1 MAESADFKVPSVDE
15 KLLTK
20 LRKPVLPASVSKV
33 NIAVPI
39 AVEPQSADQFEQN
52 TVEIPP
58 IPYKEPKWSRKCDP
72 AQEYSFE
79 VEKNGVII
87 EVIKQLQSKPFWLFG
102 RLPNC
107 DVNMAHPTISRYHAI
122 LQYRGTDDAAAG
134 KKEKKE
140 DEEEEEEVVEEST
153 RPVHASIEPGWY
165 LYDLNSTHGTFL
177 NKQQIPVRTYVRV
190 RVGYMIKLGSSSRTY
205 IFQGPSEDDEE
216 TSRNITITEMK
227 MRRQKQLELREELEE
242 ITRKERERV
251 EKLKEDE
258 GITWGMVEDAD
269 EETDLTENPYAS
281 SNNEELFLND
291 PKKTLRGYFEREG
304 HELEYNVEELSS
316 GTYRCK
322 VELPIDG
329 PDGQPIVAEATHKGK
344 KKEVVV
350 QCAMEACRILDR
362 QGKLRQANHEPRRR
376 FRKQSDSDDD
386 DDFLDRTG
394 AVEERRQR
402 KQAAMN
408 PQTHT
413 YADLIHKEALILD
426 RLEANESKIQN
437 ARLIKEETHLPE
449 NDDDVDKFLNNLTKD
464 TKVDKF
470 EIRRLRMEQVKL
482 NKDLSKIKKLIE
494 VVKPIDLDNIGMKK
508 VGTSDTKRQM
518 LPLFGK
524 RTKLSNTF
532 GIRESSIKAE
542 KDADGDPQGKD
553 ESSATDDAPTSSN
566 VAVQKQM
573 PKQGK
578 EGNSAGSN
586 KTVHRAKQDEFGEP
600 SSTYPN
606 LRKRSSTVGA
616 QSKAVSEEAGADSDS
631 RTAAV
636 ADSKKKRTR
645 LRSNKARENVDF
657 DDTVEMASE
666 DKNVEWVPPSGQTG
680 DGRTSLNEKYGY

>member
-1 MAESADFKVPSVDE
+1 MAESGAFKVPSVDE

-20 LRKPVLPASVSKV
+20 LRKPVLPASVPKV
-33 NIAVPI
+33 NIPPPTTA
-39 AVEPQSADQFEQN
+39 EPQSVEQFEQN

-58 IPYKEPKWSRKCDP
+58 VPYKEPRWSRKCDP

-87 EVIKQLQSKPFWLFG
+87 EEIKQLQHKPFWLFG

-122 LQYRGTDDAAAG
+122 LQYRGTDSTAAA
-134 KKEKKE
+134 KK
-140 DEEEEEEVVEEST
+140 DQEEEMEESN
-153 RPVHASIEPGWY
+153 RPAHASIEPGWY

-216 TSRNITITEMK
+216 SSRNVTITEMK
-227 MRRQKQLELREELEE
+227 VRRQKQVELREEIDE
-242 ITRKERERV
+242 ITRKEQERV
-251 EKLKEDE
+251 EKLKEE
-258 GITWGMVEDAD
+258 QGITWGMAEDAD

-304 HELEYNVEELSS
+304 HELDYNVEELSA

-329 PDGQPIVAEATHKGK
+329 PDGQPLVAEATHKGK
-344 KKEVVV
+344 KKEAVI

-362 QGKLRQANHEPRRR
+362 YGKLRQANHEPRRR

-386 DDFLDRTG
+386 DDFMDRTG
-394 AVEERRQR
+394 AVEERRER

-413 YADLIHKEALILD
+413 FADLIHKEALILD
-426 RLEANESKIQN
+426 CLEANECKIQN
-437 ARLIKEETHLPE
+437 ARLIKQETHLPE
-449 NDDDVDKFLNNLTKD
+449 NDDDVEKFLSNLAKD
-464 TKVDKF
+464 TTVDKF
-470 EIRRLRMEQVKL
+470 EIRRLRQKQVKL
-482 NKDLSKIKKLIE
+482 NSELKKIKKLIE
-494 VVKPIDLDNIGMKK
+494 VTKPVDLDKIGMNKPS
-508 VGTSDTKRQM
+508 TSDTKRQM

-542 KDADGDPQGKD
+542 KDADLDPPPA
-553 ESSATDDAPTSSN
+553 EPASSIVPVLEKSPKQPQDDNVASSN
-566 VAVQKQM
+566 DTINRLKQE
-573 PKQGK
+573 KL
-578 EGNSAGSN
+578 
-586 KTVHRAKQDEFGEP
+586 GEP
-600 SSTYPN
+600 SSSKHN
-606 LRKRSSTVGA
+606 LGKRSLAASAEPKV
-616 QSKAVSEEAGADSDS
+616 VSEAAGAGGHGDSTS
-631 RTAAV
+631 I

-645 LRSNKARENVDF
+645 LRGQKTRENVDI